1 MVFSPVNYHM
11 KFAAQKAFYQQNG
24 YVVLEKVIPKERLL
38 EIRRAIHLV
47 FRFQLSQRCQPT
59 SKKDSLES
67 LHEDMQTLLRHDVP
81 AYLATARYVAKLSA
95 LYQLSA
101 SDTIQEIMS
110 EFGMPVCTMST
121 EPVMHIMSEK
131 LKIPNGYFGLES
143 HQDWPSVQGSLD
155 VITMWMPF
163 MDIGPEVYP
172 VQVIPESHL
181 KGLWEGEITPH
192 ALKIKPELLKEE
204 MFVSCPVPFGGVLLM
219 NGFTVHRSATENCSG
234 LRIASS
240 TRYENPF
247 EPTFAARGY
256 PCAYKRTVERNFF
269 TPNFPSIEQVQKAIG
284 M

>member
-1 MVFSPVNYHM
+1 M
-11 KFAAQKAFYQQNG
+11 KFAKQKAYYKQNG
-24 YVVLEKVIPKERLL
+24 YVVLEGVIPTARLL
-38 EIRRAIHLV
+38 EIRRAIHAV
-47 FRFQLSQRCQPT
+47 FRFQLTQRCQPI
-59 SKKDSLES
+59 SKKNSLES

-81 AYLATARYVAKLSA
+81 MYLATARYVAKLAS
-95 LYQLSA
+95 LYQLST
-101 SDTIQEIMS
+101 SDAIQQIMS

-155 VITMWMPF
+155 VITLWMPF
-163 MDIGPEVYP
+163 MDVAEDTYP

-181 KGLWEGEITPH
+181 KGLWEGEITTH
-192 ALKIKPELLKEE
+192 ALKIKPELLQDEL
-204 MFVSCPVPFGGVLLM
+204 FVSCAVPFGGVLLM
-219 NGFTVHRSATENCSG
+219 NGFTVHRSATENCQG

-247 EPTFAARGY
+247 EPTFASRGY

-269 TPNFPSIEQVQKAIG
+269 TPNFPSAEQVQKVIG
-284 M
+284 V